1 MSQKLTMVRVNGRT
15 TFAWL
20 PIDFEG
26 KVKVSIE
33 KIREKLGI
41 EPGVTISFE

>member
-1 MSQKLTMVRVNGRT
+1 MSQKLTMVRVNGLAV
-15 TFAWL
+15 FAWL
-20 PIDFEG
+20 PVDFEG

-41 EPGVTISFE
+41 EPGVTIYFE